1 MKFEQLENMSDEL
14 EMESYNLMKSINALL
29 YRVIPDNADME
40 DDYTMAILGVLS
52 NQARLVTDKAQNVN
66 MAIAKLNREPKQV
79 Q

>member
-1 MKFEQLENMSDEL
+1 MELEQLENMSDEL
-14 EMESYNLMKSINALL
+14 ERESYFLMKSINALL

>member
-1 MKFEQLENMSDEL
+1 MESKQLENMSDEL
-14 EMESYNLMKSINALL
+14 ERESYFLMKSINALL
-29 YRVIPDNADME
+29 YRVIPDDADMK

-66 MAIAKLNREPKQV
+66 MAIAELNRESKQV